1 MAIGGINTSD
11 YKFDVTGTVRAT
23 GAMTASAYNTVS
35 GRRFKTQVQPL
46 TNALASIQAL
56 RGVRYQ
62 WNTLGVQRGGIAG
75 AGQVGFIAQ
84 EIEAVY
90 PELVSTGPDG
100 YKAVNYA
107 QLTPVLIEAIKEQQ
121 AEIDALK
128 AQNQALQGQ
137 AVVDHASLGADH
149 ASLVTL
155 QEQMAHLLG
164 DSGLASAKARK

>member
-1 MAIGGINTSD
+1 MGIGTNAPAFTL
-11 YKFDVTGTVRAT
+11 DVTGTVRAT

-35 GRRFKTQVQPL
+35 DRRFKTEVRPL

-90 PELVSTGPDG
+90 PELVSTSPDG

-107 QLTPVLIEAIKEQQ
+107 QLTPVLLEAIKELSQQ
-121 AEIDALK
+121 VHTLQT
-128 AQNQALQGQ
+128 QNVLLQ
-137 AVVDHASLGADH
+137 ADH
-149 ASLVTL
+149 ASLLTL
-155 QEQMAHLLG
+155 QAQLARLLG
-164 DSGLASAKARK
+164 DTPPANIQARQ